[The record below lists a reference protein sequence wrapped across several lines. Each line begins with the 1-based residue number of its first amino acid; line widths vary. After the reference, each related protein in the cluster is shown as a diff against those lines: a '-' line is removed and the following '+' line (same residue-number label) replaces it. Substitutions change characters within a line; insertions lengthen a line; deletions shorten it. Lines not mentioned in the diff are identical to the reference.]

1 MQAGIQING
10 SRFQFLGRRQTAM
23 IVRNRGSSRNR
34 RQLLSHRHRA
44 HDPMLV
50 FNMSVF
56 NSGGGW
62 DRNFN
67 PFKVHQNGAS

>member
-1 MQAGIQING
+1 MKPKPK
-10 SRFQFLGRRQTAM
+10 
-23 IVRNRGSSRNR
+23 NR
-34 RQLLSHRHRA
+34 RTRQQI

-62 DRNFN
+62 DRILNLL
-67 PFKVHQNGAS
+67 KAHENGAP